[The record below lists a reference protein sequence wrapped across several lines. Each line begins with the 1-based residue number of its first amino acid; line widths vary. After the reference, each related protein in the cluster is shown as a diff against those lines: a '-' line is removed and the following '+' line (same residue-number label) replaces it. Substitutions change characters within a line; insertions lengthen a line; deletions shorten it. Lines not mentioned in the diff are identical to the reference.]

1 MTANENPHDHSTMNQ
16 QQRHQFTNSGRPVQG
31 LLAKVLAFVL
41 SVGLFALAFIFSL
54 AALAVVAV
62 VGVIFAGWLWWKTRA
77 VRRHMHAMRTA
88 PDQAGGHIIEGEVIR
103 EAASTPAASG
113 RLLP

>member
-1 MTANENPHDHSTMNQ
+1 MTANEKPHDESTMNQ
-16 QQRHQFTNSGRPVQG
+16 QQRHQFTNSGRPAPG
-31 LLAKVLAFVL
+31 FLGKLLAFVL

-77 VRRHMHAMRTA
+77 LRRQVKEASVGAYR
-88 PDQAGGHIIEGEVIR
+88 GGNIIEGEVVR
-103 EAASTPAASG
+103 TTDTPLGSG
-113 RLLP
+113 RQLP

>member
-1 MTANENPHDHSTMNQ
+1 MNRQQNP
-16 QQRHQFTNSGRPVQG
+16 QFTNSGRPAPG
-31 LLAKVLAFVL
+31 FIGKLLAFVL

-77 VRRHMHAMRTA
+77 LRR
-88 PDQAGGHIIEGEVIR
+88 QVKEAGVTGYPGGNIIEGEVVR
-103 EAASTPAASG
+103 TTDSPPRSG
-113 RLLP
+113 KQLP